1 MTTLKEIILRHRN
14 ASHGEWRSTTAENPS
29 GCTVATTGKTWRET
43 YSLSRSVV
51 RCPGEGNTTDAQAEK
66 DADFIAHAKTTDI
79 PFLLSVIRA
88 LKEEEI
94 VHFISSVPLS
104 EESHKMALRVLDDLN
119 DDLLP
124 PPEIMPDQ
132 DDSVIFIWIT
142 PMSSLEIRVNSKCI
156 SWRTPN
162 PHTFYPWHSVPVEE
176 YDPQKLLIHVN
187 KIIQDTP

>member
-14 ASHGEWRSTTAENPS
+14 ASHGEWIATTPEDPS
-29 GCTVATTGKTWRET
+29 GCTVATTGKTWRE
-43 YSLSRSVV
+43 SPSQRRSFV
-51 RCPGEGNTTDAQAEK
+51 RCIGEGYTTDAQAEK

-79 PFLLSVIRA
+79 PFLLSVIRT
-88 LKEEEI
+88 LKEEEL

-162 PHTFYPWHSVPVEE
+162 PHIYRSWNSIPVEE
-176 YDPQKLLIHVN
+176 YNPQDLLIHMN